1 MILSFMLE
9 MRCIGINQSYCFLFR
24 EDKLAERAKSLKI
37 NAGTEPDADLGPL
50 ISKQVD
56 T

>member
-37 NAGTEPDADLGPL
+37 NAGTEPDADLGPM